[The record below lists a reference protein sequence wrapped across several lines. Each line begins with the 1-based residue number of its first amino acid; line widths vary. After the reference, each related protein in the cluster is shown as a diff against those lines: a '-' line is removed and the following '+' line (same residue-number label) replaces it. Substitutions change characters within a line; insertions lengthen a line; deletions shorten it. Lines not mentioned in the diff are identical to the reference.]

1 MQGNPFNNGSTD
13 NQMRIRI
20 YVELFLYQIDSS
32 IKDYSYL
39 LACHLRYQDSN
50 SSFEGETEMKILIV
64 DDSQDLAFT
73 LQMMLATEGFE
84 VMSANDGREGYLA
97 YLDFKPDL
105 VITDIQM
112 PGETGLELVG
122 QIRLL
127 NPMVRTIYMSGN
139 LGSFL
144 SPLEEERKTHPV
156 SLLAKPF
163 SRGQLLSTVSAM
175 AA

>member
-1 MQGNPFNNGSTD
+1 
-13 NQMRIRI
+13 
-20 YVELFLYQIDSS
+20 
-32 IKDYSYL
+32 
-39 LACHLRYQDSN
+39 
-50 SSFEGETEMKILIV
+50 MKILIV

-73 LQMMLATEGFE
+73 LQVMLEAEGFE

-122 QIRLL
+122 HIRRL

-139 LGSFL
+139 LGSFH
-144 SPLEEERKTHPV
+144 SPLEEEKKIYPV

-163 SRGQLLSTVSAM
+163 SRVQLLSTVSAL